1 MTEIKDKAPWIPRM
15 DRATVKER
23 FSRLHALVRREDGEL
38 WTIIPPDL
46 FKESFLWDPEYLSKA
61 PPLSVICTIITRHS
75 WAYYGFFKPTI
86 ADVIPFIPEALLP
99 EMFGF
104 EVVGPDTAED
114 LNFSRHREAFDAS
127 FHTAETTLYR
137 LK

>member
-1 MTEIKDKAPWIPRM
+1 MTEIKDKAPWVPPM
-15 DRATVKER
+15 DPATVKER
-23 FSRLHALVRREDGEL
+23 FSRLHALVRREGEL
-38 WTIIPPDL
+38 WTIKPPDL
-46 FKESFLWDPEYLSKA
+46 FKAAFPWDPQYLSKA
-61 PPLSVICTIITRHS
+61 PPLSAICTIITRHS

-86 ADVIPFIPEALLP
+86 AEVIPFIPEELLP
-99 EMFGF
+99 VMFGF
-104 EVVGPDTAED
+104 EVVGPDTATD